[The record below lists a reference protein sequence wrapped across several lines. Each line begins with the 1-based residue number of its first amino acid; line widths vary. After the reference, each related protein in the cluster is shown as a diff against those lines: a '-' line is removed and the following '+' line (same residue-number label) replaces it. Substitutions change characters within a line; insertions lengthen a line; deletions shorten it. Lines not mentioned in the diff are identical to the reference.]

1 MDVIEVHTCNPFDD
15 DICQACKTRLQRDL
29 WAFHMR
35 SILQSLEEL
44 EELVDELQE
53 DVGQLVRLKEVEEP
67 DLSKPPTPEVPVRK
81 ARKRSRQNKKGDNFV
96 NKRITV
102 HAPNQTV
109 PADQVLSNTTT
120 VKSRPAGTSQVQTPF
135 VLRSE
140 DFPPLQ

>member
-1 MDVIEVHTCNPFDD
+1 MDATEVHICNPFDD

-35 SILQSLEEL
+35 AILQSLEEL

-53 DVGQLVRLKEVEEP
+53 DVGQLVRLREVEEP
-67 DLSKPPTPEVPVRK
+67 NLAEPQVPEVPVRK

-96 NKRITV
+96 NKRTTV
-102 HAPNQTV
+102 HTPSRAV